1 MVHNKIH
8 SILAAIQ
15 TNTTFIADVS
25 GILQADIA
33 SPCVV
38 ETFVWSSPSK
48 RMFAGKSAVG
58 PPQS

>member
-1 MVHNKIH
+1 MVHIKIH
-8 SILAAIQ
+8 TILVAIQ

-25 GILQADIA
+25 GIFLADIA

-48 RMFAGKSAVG
+48 RMFADKSAVG

>member
-1 MVHNKIH
+1 MVHIKIH
-8 SILAAIQ
+8 TILVAIQ
-15 TNTTFIADVS
+15 TNMTFIADVS
-25 GILQADIA
+25 GIFLADIA